1 MASGWTPTSGKPVEQ
16 GWTPTSG
23 RTSVSAHSRK
33 PRSKATSGHDSRVE
47 DAITELRKTS
57 LMGVPRGTIEA
68 GVDLLPA
75 IGSLAPGPL
84 SPVGAGI
91 GAIARQGA
99 SELLGNGPPQPIS
112 GALAGVTPGSLMSR
126 ALDVVEQASL
136 AKLGTKIGPGI
147 KVRGRTIIPGLEQ
160 VGRGVMRA
168 TLGLTSPQART
179 AIKTGFTVAEKKLDA
194 MLSRLGRIGERQM
207 ELLAKAPPTA
217 VFQTRDLANYIED
230 TIIKK
235 MRGSFKHT
243 EDVKKLVAWTEEMYA
258 SHPTGQMTA
267 QEVHIA
273 AQLAREEAAPILKK
287 AGEQLQVTMKDPLEQ
302 KWFKATTEWAQD
314 QLAGPKNLQGIRTG
328 QGSQLGPVLGGKY
341 ARWNHASSRLID
353 LKNRVLPIV
362 KKQEQGGPLK
372 QLISSVN
379 PYTAG
384 VVAGGMIGGTVGA
397 VSPSASWGQRAMQ
410 GLGGAVGG
418 ATLGL
423 KAPEIALLMSN
434 PQFARQMAML
444 QQTIGAAFTAPQG
457 GPPVAP

>member
-1 MASGWTPTSGKPVEQ
+1 MAEDALQILNGGSPPREDALGILNSTVPVK
-16 GWTPTSG
+16 
-23 RTSVSAHSRK
+23 AHVRK
-33 PRSKATSGHDSRVE
+33 PRGKVNMFEQMAQTTQAMPEYQKAGLDV
-47 DAITELRKTS
+47 AKP
-57 LMGVPRGTIEA
+57 V
-68 GVDLLPA
+68 VDLLPA
-75 IGSLAPGPL
+75 IGSMAPGPL
-84 SPVGAGI
+84 SPIGAGV
-91 GAIARQGA
+91 GAIARQA
-99 SELLGNGPPQPIS
+99 LSTEPPQPIS
-112 GALAGVTPGSLMSR
+112 GALAGVAPGSLMSR

-194 MLSRLGRIGERQM
+194 LMTRMGRIGERQM

-217 VFQTRDLANYIED
+217 VFQTRDLAQYIDRVLIQPAKRNMKSGD
-230 TIIKK
+230 TVAKLKK
-235 MRGSFKHT
+235 
-243 EDVKKLVAWTEEMYA
+243 WTEEMLLD
-258 SHPTGQMTA
+258 HPTGQMTA
-267 QEVHIA
+267 QELHTA
-273 AQLAREEAAPILKK
+273 AQLARQEARPILEK
-287 AGEQLQVTMKDPLEQ
+287 AGKGLQITQKDPWEQ
-302 KWFKATTEWAQD
+302 KWYKATVDWAQD
-314 QLAGPKNLQGIRTG
+314 QLAGPKNVQGVRTG

-341 ARWNHASSRLID
+341 ARWNRANSRLID
-353 LKNRVLPIV
+353 LTNRVRPIIQ
-362 KKQEQGGPLK
+362 KQEQGGPLK

-444 QQTIGAAFTAPQG
+444 QQTLGAAFTAPQG